1 MSIFLIHI
9 ISFFGTV
16 FIFDFFETEKPTLTR
31 LQTTPIVFLNTYLT
45 YIASTISENYIN
57 NNINNNIKNVQY
69 DNNILTPTYINILKF
84 IPVLGLVNI
93 YFSLLHYAFH
103 KNKFLYKNIHYIHHQ
118 LIITDGFS
126 AFYSHPI
133 EHIFANIFSPII
145 ALYLVNANIEL
156 AYFSIAILSVST
168 AMAHTHF
175 KGQKSTHN
183 LHHIYQ
189 VYNYDNFPN
198 LLDRYMGTYFSL

>member
-57 NNINNNIKNVQY
+57 
-69 DNNILTPTYINILKF
+69 NNILTPTYINILKF

-145 ALYLVNANIEL
+145 AL
-156 AYFSIAILSVST
+156 
-168 AMAHTHF
+168 
-175 KGQKSTHN
+175 
-183 LHHIYQ
+183 
-189 VYNYDNFPN
+189 
-198 LLDRYMGTYFSL
+198 